1 MFIRLIF
8 YSFIIFK
15 ELLIYIGQNLLPYFI
30 TLLIFAFVVYIK
42 KSEKENIEEK
52 KVSLKNPYT
61 LTQALFQDL
70 QKKKL

>member
-42 KSEKENIEEK
+42 SEKENIEEK